1 MSVLITEC
9 IKAEKVP
16 KTDQRTDIINQKF
29 SGKYNPYAPPQTSL
43 PQTAPPQT
51 SSGYRVRL
59 ATTDVIRPVIQSVIL
74 LR

>member
-1 MSVLITEC
+1 MSVLITES

-29 SGKYNPYAPPQTSL
+29 SGKYNPYAPQQTSL
-43 PQTAPPQT
+43 PQT

-59 ATTDVIRPVIQSVIL
+59 ATLGQTL
-74 LR
+74 LDL